1 MKHKL
6 LVTLRYSESLIATI
20 RPQFVLQY
28 SKALFSSAILFAL
41 GAFLTY
47 PLFHIGLIGF
57 GVWCAFFALSIFIG
71 VRAWLLFSL
80 SAAYLTTER
89 LIDVDRPKLFVKQV
103 NEYPLS
109 MIREVRYHSK
119 GIGSMF
125 AGAGT
130 VVVVPS
136 HESGHIELRAV
147 SKPEAIKELIL
158 KTCKRHLE
166 EPEPQ
171 EEW

>member
-6 LVTLRYSESLIATI
+6 LVTLRYSESLITTI
-20 RPQFVLQY
+20 RPQFILQY
-28 SKALFSSAILFAL
+28 SKALFFSAIFFAL
-41 GAFLTY
+41 AAFLTY
-47 PLFHIGLIGF
+47 PLFR
-57 GVWCAFFALSIFIG
+57 IG
-71 VRAWLLFSL
+71 VLGIVIWAALFVLSFFLIVRSWLLFSL
-80 SAAYLTTER
+80 SAVYLTNER

-109 MIREVRYHSK
+109 MIREVRYHST
-119 GIGSMF
+119 GIGAIF

-130 VVVVPS
+130 VIVVPM

-158 KTCKRHLE
+158 KTCKRHSE
-166 EPEPQ
+166 APEPQ